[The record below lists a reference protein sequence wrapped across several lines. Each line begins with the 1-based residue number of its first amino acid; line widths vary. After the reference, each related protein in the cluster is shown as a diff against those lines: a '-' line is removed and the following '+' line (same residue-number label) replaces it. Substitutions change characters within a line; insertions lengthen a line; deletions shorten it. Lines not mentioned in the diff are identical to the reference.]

1 MDVRTERL
9 ERGDLPALER
19 WAGHTDGALTPNDL
33 PAEAD
38 GLAAWFEA
46 CRADAERLDCLALV
60 YETPVGVT
68 GLQWHGEQTDTA
80 ELVLLLGETGYN
92 PLRTATFVTLRMLD
106 RAFLELGFRRVTVR
120 VHAQHAWFPDVLDQM
135 GFART
140 AEENDAVSLSVEKN
154 VFLSRKYLF

>member
-1 MDVRTERL
+1 MDIRTERL

-33 PAEAD
+33 PAEAG

-46 CRADAERLDCLALV
+46 CSANAERLDCLALV
-60 YETPVGVT
+60 YETPVGVA
-68 GLQWHGEQTDTA
+68 GLRWHSSQDGTA
-80 ELVLLLGETGYN
+80 ELYLLLGETGYN
-92 PLRTATFVTLRMLD
+92 PLRTATYVTLRMLD

-120 VHAQHAWFPDVLDQM
+120 VHAQHAWFLDVLEQM

-140 AEENDAVSLSVEKN
+140 AEGNEMISLAAEKD
-154 VFLSRKYLF
+154 VFLKRKYLF